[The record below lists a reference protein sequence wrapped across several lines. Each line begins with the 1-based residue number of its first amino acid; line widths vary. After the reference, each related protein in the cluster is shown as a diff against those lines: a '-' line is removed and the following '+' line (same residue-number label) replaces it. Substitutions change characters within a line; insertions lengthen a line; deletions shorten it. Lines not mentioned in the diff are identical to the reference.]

1 MEEID
6 QMLDQ
11 WIHNSIIRAKLRE
24 LITKQIRTKSDNRIV
39 LDEMVDTFTT
49 EMIKQH
55 HEYDLDGK
63 KPIITKEYW
72 LSMIAEVQSKIDGFT
87 TVKAL
92 KHSNKYR

>member
-1 MEEID
+1 VVF
-6 QMLDQ
+6 
-11 WIHNSIIRAKLRE
+11 A
-24 LITKQIRTKSDNRIV
+24 TKASVIANQKQNQDTKIKNMKFNIQDRIV

-63 KPIITKEYW
+63 RPIITKEYW
-72 LSMIAEVQSKIDGFT
+72 FQMIEQVQEKIDSFT

-92 KHSNKYR
+92 KQSKQYR